1 MSPLEICQRC
11 ADGIAEARRA
21 VAAAE
26 FVDLAGLDEEVMEL
40 CATLPSLPVEERPA
54 MRAALAALVGE
65 LDALTAALD
74 HQQQQLREA
83 EAGQQ
88 RERAAQAYKAAPGGR
103 G

>member
-1 MSPLEICQRC
+1 MTPLEACRRC

-21 VAAAE
+21 VADAA

-40 CATLPSLPVEERPA
+40 CAAIHSLPAGDRPA
-54 MRAALAALVGE
+54 MREALAALLGE
-65 LDALTAALD
+65 LDALTAALG
-74 HQQQQLREA
+74 QQQQELREA

-88 RERAAQAYKAAPGGR
+88 RERAAQAYRASPGGR